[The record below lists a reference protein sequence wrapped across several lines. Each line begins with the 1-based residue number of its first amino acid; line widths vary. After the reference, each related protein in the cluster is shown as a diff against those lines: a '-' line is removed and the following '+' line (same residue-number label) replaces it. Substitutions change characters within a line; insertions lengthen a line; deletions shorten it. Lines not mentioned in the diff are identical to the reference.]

1 MSDYNTPF
9 EQRPDSGRLLAS
21 KSKANER
28 SPDYFGELAI
38 NIEDMTAA
46 KVEDGF
52 VIFKLNGWK
61 KKSKAGVTFLSL
73 SVNRFVPDGTSP
85 PPKKSNYNEE
95 DFPF

>member
-1 MSDYNTPF
+1 MRDYSTPF
-9 EQRPDSGRLLAS
+9 EQRPDSGRLMAS
-21 KSKANER
+21 KTKLHEK
-28 SPDYFGELAI
+28 SPDYFGELAV
-38 NIEDMTAA
+38 NIDDMTAC

-73 SVNRFVPDGTSP
+73 SVSRYVADDSA
-85 PPKKSNYNEE
+85 PKKAAFKEE

>member
-21 KSKANER
+21 KSKINEK
-28 SPDYFGELAI
+28 SPDYFGELAV
-38 NIEDMTAA
+38 NIDDMTAA

-73 SVNRFVPDGTSP
+73 SVSRYVPDGSA
-85 PPKKSNYNEE
+85 PKKAEFKEE